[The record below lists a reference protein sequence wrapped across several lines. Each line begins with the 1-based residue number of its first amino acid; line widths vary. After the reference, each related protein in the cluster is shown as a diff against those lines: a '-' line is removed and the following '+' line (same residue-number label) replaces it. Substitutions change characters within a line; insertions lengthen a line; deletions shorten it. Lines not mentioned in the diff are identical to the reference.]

1 MAVQQIEK
9 LHTVDDYFAMQGEYP
24 RYELLEGELIEMTP
38 SPTSKHQR
46 VSRNLFRLLDA
57 YNETAH
63 LGELLSAPLDVV
75 LSPRTVVQ
83 PDIIFITEKRRAQL
97 IGEHITGAPDLVI
110 EILSPATGARDLNQ
124 KRKLY
129 ARSGVKE
136 YWIVD
141 PEDETIEI
149 QELHGNVF
157 STLAIFEKGQKLS
170 SPTFEGLAVEVEQVF
185 AK

>member
-1 MAVQQIEK
+1 MAVQEIEK
-9 LHTVDDYFAMQGEYP
+9 LYTLDDYFALPGEYP

-38 SPTSKHQR
+38 SPTSKHQQI
-46 VSRNLFRLLDA
+46 LFRLARLL
-57 YNETAH
+57 EAH
-63 LGELLSAPLDVV
+63 CQTRESGEIMIAPLDVV

-83 PDIIFITEKRRAQL
+83 PDIIFIAQARRAQL
-97 IGEHITGAPDLVI
+97 IGEHITGAPDLVV

-129 ARSGVKE
+129 ARYGVKE

-149 QELHGNVF
+149 QQLHGKVF
-157 STLAIFEKGQKLS
+157 STIAIFEKSQKLA
-170 SPTFEGLAVEVEQVF
+170 SPTFEGLAVEVKQVF
-185 AK
+185 GD